1 MLFPEGAQNMSLLN
15 RNAVLKCIVVPFVPF
30 DNKRPLSDV
39 ASGGPKQQRDLPL
52 RLWLKMFNEV
62 MKRPSRTYAQ
72 EIAVRHAINDINVQY
87 FSLLG
92 ASNV

>member
-1 MLFPEGAQNMSLLN
+1 M
-15 RNAVLKCIVVPFVPF
+15 
-30 DNKRPLSDV
+30 SDV
-39 ASGGPKQQRDLPL
+39 ASVALKQQLDLPL

-62 MKRPSRTYAQ
+62 MKCPSCTCA
-72 EIAVRHAINDINVQY
+72 EEKAARHAVSDINVQY